1 MSHLMHRAI
10 AVVLLLAAVPAF
22 AQEGADIGAKI
33 RETQAL
39 VAKEFRQILREE
51 MMRRLG

>member
-22 AQEGADIGAKI
+22 AQEAADIGAKDTRDASAGRKGI
-33 RETQAL
+33 SADHS
-39 VAKEFRQILREE
+39 
-51 MMRRLG
+51 